1 MTPIDVNREA
11 PVVGAAE
18 AYIEAPIETVWRVL
32 SDLEKWPAW
41 NNGVSKIRVGGPIEV
56 GTSFEWVGGGFKIV
70 SRLEEVEPPARIG
83 WTGKMFGI
91 RAVHVWALRA
101 EGLGT
106 RVRTEESFEGW
117 PAALFRAAVKKTL
130 AKSLDQGIAALKA
143 EAERQGRG

>member
-11 PVVGAAE
+11 PVGGAAE

-83 WTGKMFGI
+83 W
-91 RAVHVWALRA
+91 RPSV
-101 EGLGT
+101 
-106 RVRTEESFEGW
+106 VRQANGSLSRSPRCCSTWSSGSRSF
-117 PAALFRAAVKKTL
+117 AT
-130 AKSLDQGIAALKA
+130 
-143 EAERQGRG
+143 